1 MKTLIGVEMKRFV
14 LITLIIWGFS
24 DIDARAEN
32 YGGEFLNL
40 PVGPKAMGMG
50 GAFGPVAD
58 DASALYWNP
67 AGLGRLKTPEIMLAH
82 TVLFANLASHDYLAI
97 IWPMNRKITVGAGW
111 IRLGVDDIPRFSY
124 TVGTPSIGSFGDNEN
139 AFLFSAGASFDK
151 ITFGKPWKIHPGGSL
166 KLIYNKLDDRQATGL
181 GVDAGI
187 LIDINLAEWF
197 IRRAE
202 SRPLMGMLPVAIEN
216 SNLGMFTLSAVVQ
229 DVGGTSISWNTVRQH
244 SDVRPAIYK
253 MGLAYRQ
260 PVNIFRST
268 VTLAWEG
275 STENYQKG
283 RLGTEL
289 KYRNILA
296 FRAGREQSQP
306 TFGAGLSIW
315 RFKVDYAY
323 NSHDLGNTHRV
334 GGSYK
339 MK

>member
-1 MKTLIGVEMKRFV
+1 MKKTLS
-14 LITLIIWGFS
+14 IIFLATFLCAS
-24 DIDARAEN
+24 MATAEE

-40 PVGPKAMGMG
+40 PVGAKAMGMG

-67 AGLGRLKTPEIMLAH
+67 AGLGRLKTPEIMLTH
-82 TVLFANLASHDYLAI
+82 TVLFANLASHDYLALV
-97 IWPMNRKITVGAGW
+97 WPMNRKITVGAGW

-124 TVGTPSIGSFGDNEN
+124 TVGTPPVGSFGDNEN
-139 AFLFSAGASFDK
+139 AFFFSAGASFDK
-151 ITFGKPWKIHPGGSL
+151 ITLGKPWKIYPGGSI
-166 KLIYNKLDDRQATGL
+166 KFIYNKLDDRQATGL

-187 LIDINLAEWF
+187 LIDIDLAEWF

-202 SRPLMGMLPVAIEN
+202 SRPLVGMLPVAIEN
-216 SNLGMFTLSAVVQ
+216 SNLGLFSLSAVAQ
-229 DVGGTSISWNTVRQH
+229 DVGGTSIAWNTVKKH
-244 SDVRPAIYK
+244 NDVRPAIYK

-268 VTLAWEG
+268 VTIAWEG
-275 STENYQKG
+275 STEDYQKG

-315 RFKVDYAY
+315 RFNVDYAH